1 MARLSLLKRPRHL
14 AAAIAANPGTGNQ
27 TIKRPV
33 GFFAMTGIGKL
44 GYHSVLEIGGP
55 DNLTFNQLAAAIQAA
70 AGRTGTPRH
79 IPPLALR
86 LMAGTV
92 GHR

>member
-44 GYHSVLEIGGP
+44 GYHSVLEIGGRVA
-55 DNLTFNQLAAAIQAA
+55 DFSKAINS
-70 AGRTGTPRH
+70 AGSGKAMCG
-79 IPPLALR
+79 ALDSIQR
-86 LMAGTV
+86 ARQPASILQPNAV
-92 GHR
+92 I